1 MDIKALFDDFIR
13 YVDSMDDDAVKRS
26 IEDAI
31 VHTADNDILDGDL
44 GREDTGE
51 LRNKLKCFT

>member
-31 VHTADNDILDGDL
+31 VHTADSDILDGDL

-51 LRNKLKCFT
+51 LRNK